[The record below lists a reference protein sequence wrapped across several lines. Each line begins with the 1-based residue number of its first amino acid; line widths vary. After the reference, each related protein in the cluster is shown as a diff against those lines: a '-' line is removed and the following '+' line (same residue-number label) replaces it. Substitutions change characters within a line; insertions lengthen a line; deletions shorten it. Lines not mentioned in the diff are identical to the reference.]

1 MIISVYKNEGETPLQ
16 ALDRT
21 RLEHGIEDSVPM
33 TYAGRLDPLAEGLL
47 LILTGEDVH
56 KKDEYNGLS
65 KVYEFTILFGVATDT
80 GDILGKIVSEISE
93 EKEYPPRK
101 GARISLLRNRF
112 SRLPDCE
119 EPFQDGHS
127 FSSLL
132 KSFEGSYEQEYP
144 LYSSK
149 TVDGMPLWQYARE
162 NKIPEKIPTHKVKI
176 ESINFLGSEEK
187 STTDLEKEIVERIT
201 KVKGDFR
208 QEEILNAWKE
218 FCVCVRQDLTQDL
231 VQNKF
236 LLVNCVAEVSSGT
249 YIRKLCE
256 DIGKKL
262 GTPALAWS
270 IKRTK
275 IGEMGIFDII

>member
-1 MIISVYKNEGETPLQ
+1 MILYIYKNEGETPLQ

-33 TYAGRLDPLAEGLL
+33 TYAGRLDPMAEGLL

-65 KVYEFTILFGVATDT
+65 KVYEFTILLGVATDT
-80 GDILGKIVSEISE
+80 GDILGKVISE
-93 EKEYPPRK
+93 KECPPRK

-119 EPFQDGHS
+119 EPLQDGHS
-127 FSSLL
+127 FSSLIIETL
-132 KSFEGSYEQEYP
+132 KSFEGGYEQEYP

-176 ESINFLGSEEK
+176 ESINFLDSEEK
-187 STTDLEKEIVERIT
+187 SSTILEKEIVERIL

-218 FCVCVRQDLTQDL
+218 FCARQDL

-256 DIGKKL
+256 DIGKKI
-262 GTPALAWS
+262 GTPALAWR

-275 IGEMGIFDII
+275 IGEMEIF